1 MARKPTKKTVK
12 VRGKPYTEAVHT
24 QTNEQPESID
34 SGEATSSEG
43 DIGKRD
49 KIVWGSVLLFLY
61 AAIGT
66 WGHFDF
72 SNLMGYYD
80 LFADA
85 LLAGRLHIAFH
96 PAQGYIH
103 DMIPFEGRYYIQWG
117 PLPGIFHAL
126 PKIVGL
132 SLSDRVACILTGWLT
147 SLVFLAIM
155 LHLRR
160 RFFPEVSKGA
170 CRWFFFAFALA
181 TPTAMIALRG
191 SVYHES
197 IGVGALCIL
206 TSLYAFARS
215 IESGSLK
222 WAAVS
227 GAMIGL
233 AMLCRVT
240 LVFYAPALFI
250 FLALALYVQRRSLPA
265 LIGTLTAFSVPVF
278 LGGGLQMLYNAARF
292 GSPWDYGN
300 NYLVDATGEAPFAL
314 SRVPENIKHY
324 LLALPEFKADFP
336 WVEHVGWMPLVETLR
351 AEDVSSLLL
360 ASPFVLL
367 GLVAWKL
374 VRSESRPVGLR
385 IFFGAAAL
393 GSGTLFFML
402 LTFASAARRYTQDFF
417 PVWMVIAFIGF
428 AMWRPPRMPAVAA
441 KSAGWVLLAVT
452 MLLHLHLSFTQSFN
466 WDPPDINVMRTF
478 VMWSPAVRS
487 ILPAG
492 ERFNTEEAMIRNDMA
507 TLAIQARRYRE
518 AVAHLQLAARY
529 MPDEPRIRKNLE
541 LAKRALERQRI
552 RNR

>member
-12 VRGKPYTEAVHT
+12 ARGKPPAASPRT
-24 QTNEQPESID
+24 QTSESQEPTG
-34 SGEATSSEG
+34 SGEAASSDG

-49 KIVWGSVLLFLY
+49 KIVWAGVLLFLY
-61 AAIGT
+61 TAIGT
-66 WGHFDF
+66 WGHFNF

-126 PKIVGL
+126 PKVVGL
-132 SLSDRVACILTGWLT
+132 ALSDRVACILTGWLT

-160 RFFPEVSKGA
+160 RFFPEVSRGA
-170 CRWFFFAFALA
+170 CRWFFFASALA
-181 TPTAMIALRG
+181 TPTAIIALRG
-191 SVYHES
+191 TVYHES

-206 TSLYAFARS
+206 ASLYAFARS
-215 IESGSLK
+215 IESSSLK

-250 FLALALYVQRRSLPA
+250 FLGLALYVQRRSIPA
-265 LIGTLTAFSVPVF
+265 LLGALTAFSVPVF
-278 LGGGLQMLYNAARF
+278 LGGALQMIYNAARF

-324 LLALPEFKADFP
+324 LLVLPEFKADFP
-336 WVEHVGWMPLVETLR
+336 WVEHVGWTPLVETLR

-374 VRSESRPVGLR
+374 VRPGSGPLGLR

-393 GSGTLFFML
+393 GSGTLFLML

-417 PVWMVIAFIGF
+417 SVWMVIAFIGF
-428 AMWRPPRMPAVAA
+428 AMWRPPRLPSAVA
-441 KSAGWVLLAVT
+441 KPAGWAVLAVSVF
-452 MLLHLHLSFTQSFN
+452 LHLHLSFTQPFN

-478 VMWSPAVRS
+478 VMWSPVARS
-487 ILPAG
+487 ILPVG

-507 TLAIQARRYRE
+507 TLALKSRRYRE
-518 AVAHLQLAARY
+518 AVAHLQLAAKY
-529 MPDEPRIRKNLE
+529 MPGEPRIQKNLE
-541 LAKRALERQRI
+541 LALRALERQRI

>member
-12 VRGKPYTEAVHT
+12 ARHNSPAASPRPTDASPDTMDPGDAVSPT
-24 QTNEQPESID
+24 
-34 SGEATSSEG
+34 G
-43 DIGKRD
+43 DIRRID
-49 KIVWGSVLLFLY
+49 QIVWAGVLLFLY
-61 AAIGT
+61 TAIGS

-72 SNLMGYYD
+72 SQLMGYYD

-85 LLAGRLHIAFH
+85 LLAGRLHIEFD
-96 PAQGYIH
+96 PTQGYIH

-117 PLPGIFHAL
+117 PLPGIFHAV
-126 PKIVGL
+126 PKVVGL
-132 SLSDRVACILTGWLT
+132 ALSDRVACILTGWLT

-160 RFFPEVSKGA
+160 QFFPEVSKGA

-181 TPTAMIALRG
+181 TPTVIIALRG
-191 SVYHES
+191 TVYHES

-206 TSLYAFARS
+206 TSFYAFARW
-215 IESGSLK
+215 IENGSLK
-222 WAAVS
+222 WAAIS

-250 FLALALYVQRRSLPA
+250 FLALALHARRRPVAVL
-265 LIGTLTAFSVPVF
+265 LGTLTAFSLPVL

-300 NYLVDATGEAPFAL
+300 NYLVDATGEAPFGL

-324 LLALPEFKADFP
+324 FLALPELKADFP
-336 WVEHVGWMPLVETLR
+336 WVEHVGWTPLVETLR
-351 AEDVSSLLL
+351 AEDASSLLL

-374 VRSESRPVGLR
+374 VRQGAGPRDLR
-385 IFFGAAAL
+385 VFFGAAVL
-393 GSGTLFFML
+393 GSATVAGML

-417 PVWMVIAFIGF
+417 PVWMMIAFIGF
-428 AMWRPPRMPAVAA
+428 AMWRTPRLPAAA
-441 KSAGWVLLAVT
+441 AQSVRWAVLAVT
-452 MLLHLHLSFTQSFN
+452 VLLHLHLSFTQSFN

-478 VMWSPAVRS
+478 VMWSPAVRGM
-487 ILPAG
+487 LPAG

-507 TLAIQARRYRE
+507 TLALKSGRYRE

-541 LAKRALERQRI
+541 LAKRALERQGMQ
-552 RNR
+552 NR